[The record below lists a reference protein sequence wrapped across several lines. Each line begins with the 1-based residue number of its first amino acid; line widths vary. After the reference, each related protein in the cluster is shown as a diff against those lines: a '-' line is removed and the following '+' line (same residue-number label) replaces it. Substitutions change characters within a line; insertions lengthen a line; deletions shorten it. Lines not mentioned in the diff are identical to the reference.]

1 MDHSTTFARHFARL
15 VHLLLH
21 DPKNI
26 ANQKAALRLLVAMS
40 KEGHVTLTLN
50 DWHVVANGALLPAQL
65 EGVEDLGAQLI
76 GHAVAELTADQNAT
90 AADLLG
96 IARALAAEPVP
107 GDGGQTLADKLA
119 ALQAKTVRVTLSGNA
134 PLPRVA
140 TVSMPTHGSDV
151 AAPLQKS
158 VAPAPRKSG
167 GAAVQ
172 APPGNGASRDTGDMA
187 VVAPPPASA
196 SPFAQRL
203 STQMTVVR
211 GLGDTYL
218 SQVAGAET
226 SRDSVAMGLAQLDA
240 TTSVNEITKLL
251 DAVAGA
257 AESAFREGDSETL
270 AVAMAGIVK
279 REASATDA
287 NIRRAY
293 GMAAR
298 RLAKKPILAAAAV
311 LLASRRDMY
320 EDLLPVF
327 ARAAEEGAEALIE
340 QLNSAQSLADRRVY
354 FDALRKLKAGVQ
366 VLIHMLGDARWY
378 VVRNAAELLGE
389 MAANE
394 AEPKLSE
401 LLQHEDDRV
410 RKAAVSALS
419 KMTGSGAVK
428 GLAVS
433 LDDDAPGVR
442 MRSAAALGNTKT
454 PAAATALIKHLD
466 REDVAEVQ
474 HACLAALGKIASGD
488 SIRFLTKA
496 AQPATGLFKKKAT
509 AYRVAAVRALGDA
522 RTPAAMGAL
531 QNLLHDKEKDVREA
545 VFWAV
550 RSGKG
555 EAE

>member
-40 KEGHVTLTLN
+40 KDGQVTLTLN
-50 DWHVVANGALLPAQL
+50 DWHVMANGVLLPAQL

-76 GHAVAELTADQNAT
+76 GHAIAEITAAQNAT

-96 IARALAAEPVP
+96 IARALAAEPMP
-107 GDGGQTLADKLA
+107 GDGGQTLTNKLA
-119 ALQAKTVRVTLSGNA
+119 ALETKTVRVTLSGNA
-134 PLPRVA
+134 PLPRVP
-140 TVSMPTHGSDV
+140 TISMPTHGSDV
-151 AAPLQKS
+151 AATVQKS
-158 VAPAPRKSG
+158 VVPAPRKSG
-167 GAAVQ
+167 DTPVQ
-172 APPGNGASRDTGDMA
+172 PPPGNGASRNTGDMA
-187 VVAPPPASA
+187 AVAPPASA

-203 STQMTVVR
+203 STQITVMR
-211 GLGDTYL
+211 GLADGYL
-218 SQVAGAET
+218 AQVTEPEVA
-226 SRDSVAMGLAQLDA
+226 RDAIATGFAQLDA
-240 TTSVNEITKLL
+240 TASVNEITKLL
-251 DAVAGA
+251 DVVAGA
-257 AESAFREGDSETL
+257 AESAFREGDAETL
-270 AVAMAGIVK
+270 GVAMAGIVK
-279 REASATDA
+279 RETSATDA

-298 RLAKKPILAAAAV
+298 RLAKRPILDAAAV

-320 EDLLPVF
+320 DDLLPVF
-327 ARAAEEGAEALIE
+327 MRAADDGAEALIE
-340 QLNSAQSLADRRVY
+340 QLNAAQSLADRRVY
-354 FDALRKLKAGVQ
+354 FDALRKLNAGIQ
-366 VLIHMLGDARWY
+366 VLMHHLGDARWY
-378 VVRNAAELLGE
+378 VVRNACDLLGE

-394 AEPKLSE
+394 AEPRLSE

-428 GLAVS
+428 GLAIS
-433 LDDDAPGVR
+433 LADDAPGVR

-454 PAAATALIKHLD
+454 PAAASALIKHLD
-466 REDVAEVQ
+466 RESVAEVQ

-509 AYRVAAVRALGDA
+509 AYRVAAVRALGEA

-555 EAE
+555 ESE

>member
-40 KEGHVTLTLN
+40 KEGQVTLTLN

-76 GHAVAELTADQNAT
+76 GHAVAQITADKDAT

-119 ALQAKTVRVTLSGNA
+119 ALETRTVRVTLSGNA
-134 PLPRVA
+134 PLARVP

-151 AAPLQKS
+151 AATVQKS
-158 VAPAPRKSG
+158 TAPPSRKSG
-167 GAAVQ
+167 SATVQ
-172 APPGNGASRDTGDMA
+172 PPPGNGASRNTGDMA
-187 VVAPPPASA
+187 AVATPPGSA

-203 STQMTVVR
+203 STQITVTR
-211 GLGDTYL
+211 GLADSYL
-218 SQVAGAET
+218 AQVAGPDMA
-226 SRDSVAMGLAQLDA
+226 RDAVATGFAQLDA
-240 TTSVNEITKLL
+240 TTSVNEITRLL
-251 DAVAGA
+251 DGVAGA

-279 REASATDA
+279 RETSATDA

-298 RLAKKPILAAAAV
+298 RLAKRPILDAAAV

-320 EDLLPVF
+320 DDLLPVF
-327 ARAAEEGAEALIE
+327 IRAADDGAEALIE
-340 QLNSAQSLADRRVY
+340 RLNAAQSLADRRVY
-354 FDALRKLKAGVQ
+354 FDSLRKLNAGIQ
-366 VLIHMLGDARWY
+366 VLMHHLGDARWY
-378 VVRNAAELLGE
+378 VVRNACDLLGE

-428 GLAVS
+428 GLAIS
-433 LDDDAPGVR
+433 LGDDAPGVR

-454 PAAATALIKHLD
+454 PAAAAVLIKHLD
-466 REDVAEVQ
+466 REAVAEVQ

-509 AYRVAAVRALGDA
+509 AYRVAAVRALGEA

-555 EAE
+555 ESQ

>member
-1 MDHSTTFARHFARL
+1 M
-15 VHLLLH
+15 
-21 DPKNI
+21 
-26 ANQKAALRLLVAMS
+26 
-40 KEGHVTLTLN
+40 
-50 DWHVVANGALLPAQL
+50 VANGALLPAQL

-76 GHAVAELTADQNAT
+76 GHAVAEITADQNAT

-119 ALQAKTVRVTLSGNA
+119 AVETKTVRVTLSGNA
-134 PLPRVA
+134 PLPRVP

-151 AAPLQKS
+151 AATVQKS
-158 VAPAPRKSG
+158 VAPPPRKSG

-172 APPGNGASRDTGDMA
+172 APPGNGASRNTGDMA
-187 VVAPPPASA
+187 AVAPPGSA

-203 STQMTVVR
+203 STQITVMR
-211 GLGDTYL
+211 GLGEGYL
-218 SQVAGAET
+218 SQVAGPDARGSIAT
-226 SRDSVAMGLAQLDA
+226 GFAQLDA

-251 DAVAGA
+251 DGVAVS

-298 RLAKKPILAAAAV
+298 RLAKRPILDAAAA

-320 EDLLPVF
+320 DDLLPVF
-327 ARAAEEGAEALIE
+327 IRAADDGAEALIE
-340 QLNSAQSLADRRVY
+340 QLNAAQSLADRRVY
-354 FDALRKLKAGVQ
+354 FDALRKLNAGIQ
-366 VLIHMLGDARWY
+366 VLMHHLGDARWY
-378 VVRNAAELLGE
+378 VVRNACDLLGE

-428 GLAVS
+428 GLAIS

-454 PAAATALIKHLD
+454 PAAASALIKHLD
-466 REDVAEVQ
+466 REAVAEVQ
-474 HACLAALGKIASGD
+474 HACLGALGKIASGD

-509 AYRVAAVRALGDA
+509 AYRVAAVRALGEA

-555 EAE
+555 ESE

>member
-40 KEGHVTLTLN
+40 KEGQVTLTLN
-50 DWHVVANGALLPAQL
+50 DWHVVANGAVLPAQL

-76 GHAVAELTADQNAT
+76 GHAVGELTAVKGAA

-119 ALQAKTVRVTLSGNA
+119 ALDAKTVRVILTGNA
-134 PLPRVA
+134 PLPRVPI
-140 TVSMPTHGSDV
+140 VSMPTHGSDV
-151 AAPLQKS
+151 AAPVPKA
-158 VAPAPRKSG
+158 VAQPPRKSG
-167 GAAVQ
+167 DAPVQ
-172 APPGNGASRDTGDMA
+172 TPGNGASRNTGDMA
-187 VVAPPPASA
+187 AVAPQPAPA
-196 SPFAQRL
+196 SPFARRA
-203 STQMTVVR
+203 STEMGVMR
-211 GLGDTYL
+211 GLTDSYL
-218 SQVAGAET
+218 SQFAGHDT
-226 SRDSVAMGLAQLDA
+226 SRGSIASGFAHLDA

-251 DAVAGA
+251 DGVATS

-270 AVAMAGIVK
+270 AVAMAGVVK
-279 REASATDA
+279 RESAATDA

-298 RLAKKPILAAAAV
+298 RLGKKPILAAVAV
-311 LLASRRDMY
+311 LLPSRRDMY
-320 EDLLPVF
+320 DDLLPVF
-327 ARAAEEGAEALIE
+327 VRAGDDGAEALIE
-340 QLNSAQSLADRRVY
+340 QLNAAQSLGDRRVY
-354 FDALRKLKAGVQ
+354 FDSLRKLNAGVQ
-366 VLIHMLGDARWY
+366 VLIHHLGDARWY
-378 VVRNAAELLGE
+378 VVRNACDLLGE

-401 LLQHEDDRV
+401 LLQHDDDRV

-419 KMTGSGAVK
+419 KMTGSAAVK
-428 GLAVS
+428 GLAIS

-454 PAAATALIKHLD
+454 PAAATALIKHLE

-474 HACLAALGKIASGD
+474 HACLGALGKIASGD

-509 AYRVAAVRALGDA
+509 AYRVAAVRALGEA